1 MEDYNKGFQKKILA
15 IINPVSGNKNQ
26 EGIDKLLLQQID
38 DSRFT
43 VEIKRTEFRGH
54 ASVIAKEAIEKGVDI
69 VLAIGGD
76 GTVNEVAKALVGA
89 DVILGI
95 IPCGSGNGLAR
106 HLKVPMNVTKA
117 IKWIQTARV
126 ESMDVIKANEELFV
140 NVAGIGFDAV
150 ISHEF
155 EKMETRG
162 FSSYVKASLKMFF
175 QYPDQEYSIRSSKGE
190 FHQQGFILSFANSSQ
205 YGNNAFI
212 APKASVS
219 DGKINMVIIRKPKFY
234 QIPALVV
241 RMFTKT
247 LNKSPLVSE
256 FLDEEFEVS
265 QPGTLGHVDGEPI
278 EIGQQIKISVLKT
291 KLNVF
296 SGNVT
301 AK

>member
-117 IKWIQTARV
+117 IKWIQTAKV

-265 QPGTLGHVDGEPI
+265 HAGTLGHVDGEPI